1 MRLDLSPTSWG
12 RVIAVT
18 TAGTAFFIAVA
29 FFVDSFNFPYLS
41 PEAVWRAQMTD
52 LMLPLVLGGSFLFFL
67 MWKIRQLAI
76 AQRDLSIVA
85 ATDSLTA
92 VLNRGAFSMLVEAYL
107 EQTRKQ
113 EQTHSGALLI
123 IDADHFKLI
132 NDRLGHDCGD
142 QALKLIAQAIKGQL
156 RGSDIVGRIGGEE
169 FGVFLPGVDPS
180 QSWLVAEG
188 IRRRIREMDFSPG
201 GRACPLS
208 VSIGGTSFSGP
219 TTYEAI
225 FSAADRRL
233 YAAKSNGR
241 DQVSFDPTEAASQV
255 PQPSVATV
263 H

>member
-1 MRLDLSPTSWG
+1 MKLDLAPTSWG

-18 TAGTAFFIAVA
+18 AAGTAFFIGVA

-41 PEAVWRAQMTD
+41 PEAVWRAQLTD
-52 LMLPLVLGGSFLFFL
+52 ILLPLVLGGSFLFFL

-76 AQRDLSIVA
+76 AQRDLTVVA

-107 EQTRKQ
+107 EQVRKQ
-113 EQTHSGALLI
+113 ASANSGALLI
-123 IDADHFKLI
+123 IDADHFKSI

-142 QALKLIAQAIKGQL
+142 QALKLIAQTIKDQL
-156 RGSDIVGRIGGEE
+156 RGTDIVGRIGGEE

-180 QSWLVAEG
+180 QSWLVAES
-188 IRRRIREMDFSPG
+188 IRRRIREVEFSPG
-201 GRACPLS
+201 GRSCPLS
-208 VSIGGTSFSGP
+208 VSIGGTAFNGP
-219 TTYEAI
+219 TTYEEI

-241 DQVSFDPTEAASQV
+241 DQVSFDPMVSQQTPPAATI
-255 PQPSVATV
+255 TV

>member
-1 MRLDLSPTSWG
+1 MKLDLSPTSWG
-12 RVIAVT
+12 RVMAVT
-18 TAGTAFFIAVA
+18 AAGTAFFIAVA

-41 PEAVWRAQMTD
+41 PESVWRAKLTD
-52 LMLPLVLGGSFLFFL
+52 LLLPLVLGGSFLFFL

-76 AQRDLSIVA
+76 AQRDLSVIA

-113 EQTHSGALLI
+113 EETRTGALLI
-123 IDADHFKLI
+123 IDADHFKSI

-156 RGSDIVGRIGGEE
+156 RGTDIVGRIGGEE

-188 IRRRIREMDFSPG
+188 IRRRIREMDFSPD
-201 GRACPLS
+201 GRSCPLS

-233 YAAKSNGR
+233 YTAKSNGR
-241 DQVSFDPTEAASQV
+241 DQVSFDPAEAALVS
-255 PQPSVATV
+255 PLSAATV

>member
-1 MRLDLSPTSWG
+1 MKLDLSPTSWG

-18 TAGTAFFIAVA
+18 AAGTAFFIAVA

-107 EQTRKQ
+107 EQARKQ
-113 EQTHSGALLI
+113 EQTRSGALLI

-156 RGSDIVGRIGGEE
+156 RGGDIVGRIGGEE

-180 QSWLVAEG
+180 QSWLVAEA

-201 GRACPLS
+201 GRSCPLS

-241 DQVSFDPTEAASQV
+241 DQVSFDPTEASQV
-255 PQPSVATV
+255 SQPSVATV

>member
-18 TAGTAFFIAVA
+18 AAGTAFFIAVA

-41 PEAVWRAQMTD
+41 PEALWRAQLTD

-113 EQTHSGALLI
+113 EQAHSGALLI
-123 IDADHFKLI
+123 IDADHFKSI
-132 NDRLGHDCGD
+132 NDRHGHDCGD

-156 RGSDIVGRIGGEE
+156 RGGDIVGRIGGEE

-180 QSWLVAEG
+180 HSWVVAES
-188 IRRRIREMDFSPG
+188 IRRRIRETDFSPG
-201 GRACPLS
+201 GRPCPLS
-208 VSIGGTSFSGP
+208 VSIGGTSFTGP
-219 TTYEAI
+219 TTFEEI
-225 FSAADRRL
+225 FVAADRRL

-241 DQVSFDPTEAASQV
+241 DQVSFDPSGASLV
-255 PQPSVATV
+255 PSGAIV

>member
-1 MRLDLSPTSWG
+1 MRIDLSPTSWG
-12 RVIAVT
+12 RVVVVT
-18 TAGTAFFIAVA
+18 AAGTAFFIAAA
-29 FFVDSFNFPYLS
+29 FFVDSFNFPSLS
-41 PEAVWRAQMTD
+41 PQALRWAQLTD
-52 LMLPLVLGGSFLFFL
+52 LFLPLILGGSFLFFL
-67 MWKIRQLAI
+67 MWKMRQLAV
-76 AQRDLSIVA
+76 AQKELGVIA
-85 ATDSLTA
+85 ATDSLTT
-92 VLNRGAFSMLVEAYL
+92 VFNRGAFSMLVEAYL
-107 EQTRKQ
+107 DQARSHAVADT
-113 EQTHSGALLI
+113 GALLI
-123 IDADHFKLI
+123 VDADHFKSI

-180 QSWLVAEG
+180 QSRLVAEG

-233 YAAKSNGR
+233 YTAKSNGR
-241 DQVSFDPTEAASQV
+241 DQVSFDPAEAALVS
-255 PQPSVATV
+255 QPSAATV

>member
-1 MRLDLSPTSWG
+1 MKLDLSPTSWG

-18 TAGTAFFIAVA
+18 AAGTAFFIAVA

-41 PEAVWRAQMTD
+41 REAVWRAQMTD

-76 AQRDLSIVA
+76 AQRDLSVVA

-107 EQTRKQ
+107 EETRKQ
-113 EQTHSGALLI
+113 EQTRSGALLI
-123 IDADHFKLI
+123 IDADHFKSI

-156 RGSDIVGRIGGEE
+156 RGGDIVGRIGGEE

-180 QSWLVAEG
+180 QSWVVAES
-188 IRRRIREMDFSPG
+188 IRRRIREMEFSPG
-201 GRACPLS
+201 GRPCPLS
-208 VSIGGTSFSGP
+208 VSIGGTSFTGP
-219 TTYEAI
+219 ITYEEI

-233 YAAKSNGR
+233 YTAKSNGR
-241 DQVSFDPTEAASQV
+241 DQVSFDPAGAV
-255 PQPSVATV
+255 PVPLPSVATV

>member
-1 MRLDLSPTSWG
+1 MKLDLSPTSWG
-12 RVIAVT
+12 RVIAAT
-18 TAGTAFFIAVA
+18 ITGTAFFIAVA

-41 PEAVWRAQMTD
+41 PDAVWRAQLTD
-52 LMLPLVLGGSFLFFL
+52 LFLPLGLGGSFLFVL

-76 AQRDLSIVA
+76 AQRELSIVA

-113 EQTHSGALLI
+113 EHTNTGALLI
-123 IDADHFKLI
+123 IDADHFKSI

-142 QALKLIAQAIKGQL
+142 QALRLIAQAIKGQL
-156 RGSDIVGRIGGEE
+156 RGGDIVGRIGGEE

-180 QSWLVAEG
+180 QSWIVAES

-201 GRACPLS
+201 GQPCPLS
-208 VSIGGTSFSGP
+208 VSIGGTSFNGP

-233 YAAKSNGR
+233 YTAKSGGR
-241 DQVSFDPTEAASQV
+241 DQVSFDPSSPTPPPASA
-255 PQPSVATV
+255 STV

>member
-1 MRLDLSPTSWG
+1 MRIDVSPTSWG

-18 TAGTAFFIAVA
+18 AAGTAFFIAVA

-41 PEAVWRAQMTD
+41 PEALWRAQLTD

-113 EQTHSGALLI
+113 EQAHSGALLI
-123 IDADHFKLI
+123 IDADHFKSI
-132 NDRLGHDCGD
+132 NDRHGHDCGD

-156 RGSDIVGRIGGEE
+156 RGGDIVGRIGGEE

-180 QSWLVAEG
+180 HSWVVAES

-201 GRACPLS
+201 GRPCPLS
-208 VSIGGTSFSGP
+208 VSIGGTSFTGP
-219 TTYEAI
+219 TTFEEI
-225 FSAADRRL
+225 FVAADRRL

-241 DQVSFDPTEAASQV
+241 DQVSFDPSGASLV
-255 PQPSVATV
+255 PSGAIV

>member
-18 TAGTAFFIAVA
+18 AAGTAFFIAVA

-41 PEAVWRAQMTD
+41 SEAVRRAEMTD
-52 LMLPLVLGGSFLFFL
+52 LLLPLILGGSFLFFL

-76 AQRDLSIVA
+76 AQRDLSIIA

-113 EQTHSGALLI
+113 EQTRSGALLI
-123 IDADHFKLI
+123 IDADHFKAI

-142 QALKLIAQAIKGQL
+142 QALKLIAQAIKEQL

-180 QSWLVAEG
+180 QSWLVAES
-188 IRRRIREMDFSPG
+188 ICRRIREMDFSPG
-201 GRACPLS
+201 GRSCPLS
-208 VSIGGTSFSGP
+208 VSIGGTSFNGP

-241 DQVSFDPTEAASQV
+241 DQVSFDPAEASLMPA
-255 PQPSVATV
+255 PSPATV

>member
-1 MRLDLSPTSWG
+1 MKLDLSPTSWG

-18 TAGTAFFIAVA
+18 AAGTAFFIAVA

-41 PEAVWRAQMTD
+41 AEAVWRAQLTD
-52 LMLPLVLGGSFLFFL
+52 LMLPLVLGGSFLLFL

-76 AQRDLSIVA
+76 AQRELSIVA

-113 EQTHSGALLI
+113 EQTNSGALLI

-156 RGSDIVGRIGGEE
+156 RGGDVVGRIGGEE

-180 QSWLVAEG
+180 QSWVVAES

-201 GRACPLS
+201 GRPYQLS

-219 TTYEAI
+219 TTYEEI
-225 FSAADRRL
+225 FVAADRRL
-233 YAAKSNGR
+233 YTAKSNGR
-241 DQVSFDPTEAASQV
+241 DQVSFDPAGA
-255 PQPSVATV
+255 SVAPLPTITTM

>member
-1 MRLDLSPTSWG
+1 MKLDLSPTSWG

-18 TAGTAFFIAVA
+18 AAGTAFFIAVA

-76 AQRDLSIVA
+76 AQRDLSVIA

-113 EQTHSGALLI
+113 EDTRSGALLI
-123 IDADHFKLI
+123 IDADHFKSI

-180 QSWLVAEG
+180 QSWLVAES

>member
-1 MRLDLSPTSWG
+1 MKVDLSATSWG

-41 PEAVWRAQMTD
+41 REAVWRAQLTD
-52 LMLPLVLGGSFLFFL
+52 LLLPLALGGSFLFFL

-76 AQRDLSIVA
+76 AQRDLSVIA

-107 EQTRKQ
+107 EQVDRQASVK
-113 EQTHSGALLI
+113 SGALLI
-123 IDADHFKLI
+123 IDADHFKSI

-180 QSWLVAEG
+180 QSWLVAES

-201 GRACPLS
+201 GRSCPLS

-219 TTYEAI
+219 TTYEEI
-225 FSAADRRL
+225 FSAADKRL

-241 DQVSFDPTEAASQV
+241 DQVSFDPAESALVALANAA
-255 PQPSVATV
+255 TM